1 MMLRRVLL
9 AALATTALALVSTE
23 ADTAAFDVK
32 TFRPWANYAIPNGEW
47 RLLDFDGDGDKD
59 VVHIVAGN
67 DIVHTWR
74 SNANGTFQVGTFRPW
89 AGYAMPNGLW
99 LTADINGDG
108 REDLVHAVQGRDY
121 VHTWRSRG
129 DGTFTVGTFRPWAGY
144 AIPNGEWRVVDLD
157 GDGRSDLV
165 HVVAGNDIVHT
176 WRSNGDGTF
185 RVGTFRPWAGYAMP
199 NGLWLTGDFNGD
211 GRGDLVHAVQ
221 GADFVHTW
229 LSRGDGT
236 FTVGNFRP
244 WAGYAIPNGEWR
256 VLDFDGDGRADIV
269 HIVPGNDIV
278 HTWRSTGTGAFS
290 VGTFRP
296 WAGYAMPNGLWLT
309 GDFDGDGRGDLI
321 HAVQSRDYAHTWLS
335 NGNGT
340 FRIGTF
346 SPWAGYA
353 VPNGL
358 WLAGDL
364 NADRKTDIF
373 HAVLNRDYA
382 HPWLSTLPRPNEFAL
397 EGLEITQ
404 AVQSMAHTVP
414 LVAAKPTVVRAYP
427 MFNGSA
433 ARQVRGTL
441 WVRNTAGAPWQL
453 LSSQNVAT
461 VVPAENGNLRTKR
474 ENTDRGLNFAVPP
487 GVLGAG
493 TLVAWFQGMTDAGT
507 GAAVPCS
514 DCSVTNRSQALGDAN
529 PMRVRVLG
537 MRYTRGTPAQTFQP
551 RAQDFALIRSW
562 LTRAY
567 PTGDLRMTQATVNAT
582 AAAPFGCGDVNA
594 QLTAIRNADIAAG
607 TDRRTHYYGIVF
619 EDGSAN
625 SFFMRGC
632 AAGIPGSPSP
642 GTTASGPTGAG
653 TWGWDNDGSYGDWY
667 TGHELGH
674 TYGRFHIGSG
684 CGESSDDANY
694 PYANGQISGADGAFV
709 GFDTGDA
716 ANGIAMRA
724 LPGGQWTDF
733 MSYCA
738 NQWVSDYTYTR
749 VRDRIAAE
757 NALPAGPMPAMAM
770 SAAVEP
776 AAGPSAVRGGPPA
789 IQEGNS
795 PPPVGVGQNEHGI
808 GFMVPP
814 AATQPAQVEAAG
826 LPPEAVPEPAQS
838 MPPDVVYGEE
848 PPADVAMGMAALA
861 QELPTAAGPLPP
873 DLAAEQPAARG
884 DLRAQEVETTAVAP
898 EREFREGDFLAV
910 AASVNVTRQ
919 TAEIVD
925 ARRLERALVP
935 VGDPGPTLQLR
946 ALDEAGAELAIWNVP
961 FLPNTER
968 EPGEDL
974 MGVLDAVVPFVEGVA
989 SVEVLVDGTVAD
1001 TYSAAPEGAVG
1012 EAELTVE
1019 QAMGAAA
1026 AGMGAQAVT
1035 LDWSA
1040 AGAAPTGASYDVQVS
1055 TDGGASWQTVA
1066 MGLSEPRATIDLEG
1080 IDPDGQIEL
1089 RVLAK
1094 DGFSQR
1100 VLDTVEVTSFN

>member
-1 MMLRRVLL
+1 MLRRVML
-9 AALATTALALVSTE
+9 AALATTALALVSTA
-23 ADTAAFDVK
+23 ADAAAFDVK

-47 RLLDFDGDGDKD
+47 RLLDFNGDGRKD

-74 SNANGTFQVGTFRPW
+74 SNGDGSFAVGTFRPW

-99 LTADINGDG
+99 LTADLNGDG

-121 VHTWRSRG
+121 VHTWLSRG
-129 DGTFTVGTFRPWAGY
+129 DGTFTVGTFRPWSGY

-176 WRSNGDGTF
+176 WRSNGNGTF

-199 NGLWLTGDFNGD
+199 NGLWLTGDLNGD
-211 GRGDLVHAVQ
+211 GRGDLVHAVR
-221 GADFVHTW
+221 GADYVHTW

-236 FTVGNFRP
+236 FGVGSFRP

-256 VLDFDGDGRADIV
+256 VLDFDGDGRSDIV
-269 HIVPGNDIV
+269 HIVAGNDIV
-278 HTWRSTGTGAFS
+278 HTWRSNGNGTFG

-296 WAGYAMPNGLWLT
+296 WPGYAMPNGLWLT
-309 GDFDGDGRGDLI
+309 GDFDGDGREDLV
-321 HAVQSRDYAHTWLS
+321 HAVQGSNVAHTWLS

-340 FRIGTF
+340 FRVGTF

-364 NADRKTDIF
+364 NGDRKTDIL
-373 HAVLNRDYA
+373 HAVLNRDYT

-404 AVQSMAHTVP
+404 AIQNMAHGVP
-414 LVAAKPTVVRAYP
+414 LLAAKPTVVRAYP

-433 ARQVRGTL
+433 NRQVRGTL

-453 LSSQNVAT
+453 LSSQNIAT
-461 VVPAENGNLRTKR
+461 VVPAENGNLRAKR
-474 ENTDRGLNFAVPP
+474 ENTDRALNFVVPP

-514 DCSVTNRSQALGDAN
+514 DCSVTNRSQTLGDAN

-562 LTRAY
+562 LTRVY
-567 PTGDLRMTQATVNAT
+567 PTGDLRMTTGTVNAT
-582 AAAPFGCGDVNA
+582 AAAPFTCGQVNT
-594 QLTAIRNADIAAG
+594 QLTALRNADINAG
-607 TDRRTHYYGIVF
+607 SDRRTHYYGIVF

-642 GTTASGPTGAG
+642 GTTASGPTGPG

-684 CGESSDDANY
+684 CGETSDDPSY
-694 PYANGQISGADGAFV
+694 PFANGRLSGPDGAFV

-716 ANGIAMRA
+716 ANGIPMRA
-724 LPGGQWTDF
+724 LPGTQWSDV

-738 NQWVSDYTYTR
+738 NQWVSHYTYDLIRT
-749 VRDRIAAE
+749 RIAAE
-757 NALPAGPMPAMAM
+757 NALPAGPAMAM
-770 SAAVEP
+770 ATAGTIEP
-776 AAGPSAVRGGPPA
+776 AAGPSAMRSG
-789 IQEGNS
+789 
-795 PPPVGVGQNEHGI
+795 PPPVQEGDTPPPLGFGTDEHGI
-808 GFMVPP
+808 GIMVAP
-814 AATQPAQVEAAG
+814 ALTQAAEIEAAG
-826 LPPEAVPEPAQS
+826 LPPEAAPEPALA
-838 MPPDVVYGEE
+838 MPPVVVYGVE
-848 PPADVAMGMAALA
+848 PAADEGLAMAALTR
-861 QELPTAAGPLPP
+861 ELPGDAGPLPP
-873 DLAAEQPAARG
+873 DLAAQQPAPTG
-884 DLRAQEVETTAVAP
+884 ELEAQGMETMGVVL

-910 AASVNVTRQ
+910 AASVNVTRR

-935 VGDPGPTLQLR
+935 VGDPGPTLELR
-946 ALDEAGAELAIWNVP
+946 ALDAGGAELARWNVP
-961 FLPNTER
+961 FLPNSER

-974 MGVLDAVVPFVEGVA
+974 MGVLDAVVPYVEGLA
-989 SVEVLVDGTVAD
+989 AIEVLVEGNVAD
-1001 TYSAAPEGAVG
+1001 RFAAAAVGAVG
-1012 EAELTVE
+1012 PAELSVE

-1026 AGMGAQAVT
+1026 VGMGPGAVT

-1040 AGAAPTGASYDVQVS
+1040 AGPAPEGATYDIQAS
-1055 TDGGASWQTVA
+1055 TDGGVSWLTLA
-1066 MGLSEPRATIDLEG
+1066 MGLTEPQATVDLEG
-1080 IDPDGQIEL
+1080 LVSDGPIEL
-1089 RVLAK
+1089 RVLVK
-1094 DGFSQR
+1094 EGFVQR
-1100 VLDTVEVTSFN
+1100 VLDTVEVSGLN